1 MPPKRCK
8 LDMGQNTNAGPS
20 RIKLPEGR
28 DRTRVVLV
36 TGLSGAGR
44 SSALRAFEDMG
55 YEAVDNLPLLLLPN
69 LLGLADDNPE
79 HDPAHAVAVGIDTRT
94 RAFRPDRF
102 YEEAARLRERSDLLL
117 SMVYLDCASEV
128 LARRFTETRRRHPL
142 AVDRPVQ
149 DGILRERGAMAS
161 VRAQADYVFDTT
173 DLSPAELK
181 QLISQTFA
189 TSGDDR
195 MTITLSS
202 FAFPRG
208 LPRDADLVFDVR
220 FLKNP
225 HYVPGLKPQTG
236 RDPAVR
242 AFIERDPAYAPFLG
256 KTQDLIT
263 SLLPHYQREGKSY
276 LTIAFGCTGGRHR
289 SVTLTE
295 RMAAYLKEQG
305 FRVTLVHRELDRL
318 DDLSQRQGTA
328 TADTPKV

>member
-1 MPPKRCK
+1 MDQEKNIVAS
-8 LDMGQNTNAGPS
+8 DAS
-20 RIKLPEGR
+20 SSEGR

-55 YEAVDNLPLLLLPN
+55 YEAVDNLPLALLPS

-102 YEEAARLRERSDLLL
+102 HDGVARLRERPDLLV
-117 SMVYLDCASEV
+117 SVVYLDCASEV
-128 LARRFTETRRRHPL
+128 LARRFTETRRRHPM
-142 AVDRPVQ
+142 AVDRPVV

-173 DLSPAELK
+173 DLTPAELK

-189 TSGDDR
+189 TPADDR

-220 FLKNP
+220 FLQNP
-225 HYVPGLKPQTG
+225 HYVPELKPLTG
-236 RDPAVR
+236 RDAAVR
-242 AFIERDPAYAPFLG
+242 AFIEKDAAFAPFLE
-256 KTQDLIT
+256 KIQDLIT

-289 SVTLTE
+289 SVALAE
-295 RMAAYLKEQG
+295 CMAAYLKEQG

-318 DDLSQRQGTA
+318 DDLSQWRGASVTDPPQA
-328 TADTPKV
+328 LKESR